1 MEQAKPGDR
10 LTRDDLQTARQWH
23 IDRAN
28 ALNKELAAAT
38 DVSTI
43 GRISNRQTDLTNM
56 AGRLNIASIDLVTGE
71 AKISAEHLNSAIAQ
85 AEKVIDRVK
94 EVEVKLE
101 LFGSVLAFFTVVLTG
116 EGSAIFNGAVKLA
129 SDLREADNA

>member
-1 MEQAKPGDR
+1 
-10 LTRDDLQTARQWH
+10 
-23 IDRAN
+23 
-28 ALNKELAAAT
+28 
-38 DVSTI
+38 
-43 GRISNRQTDLTNM
+43 M